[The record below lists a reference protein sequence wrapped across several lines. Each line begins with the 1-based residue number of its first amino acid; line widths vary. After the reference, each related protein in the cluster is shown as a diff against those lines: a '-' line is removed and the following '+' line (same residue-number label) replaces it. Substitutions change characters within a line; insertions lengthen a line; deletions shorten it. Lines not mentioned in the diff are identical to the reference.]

1 MKHKIKI
8 TALAVAAVMTMPQGM
23 AQMAT
28 EQPQPVRAVR
38 VEIVKNSDIQQP
50 LDAKRQRRYEIM
62 VLLQA
67 YTIVP
72 DNQKDAL
79 KEEIIKRIR
88 ADYDEN
94 LEHTRQVVEKL
105 EQKLD
110 TLKASLDKENVDE
123 RIEQEFERLVN
134 FTKSSSI
141 RLIPIETDKPQTSPQ
156 NNNATPGVAPNVNF
170 IPVGMA
176 TPAHRQMP
184 QHHNG
189 HRTRMPR
196 HFNIDRTG
204 ERPAIRPVRQHHEY
218 LPRTRRVNR
227 DRVNL
232 TPAPRIPEAEM
243 MQAPQPPENP
253 PAPPE
258 EIKAQ
263 EQLPQAPSP
272 EVNPGKPQPPVPP
285 EEVKAAKPL
294 PPENLPAP
302 AEPQPPK
309 NPPAPPETP
318 AEPIA
323 AE

>member
-8 TALAVAAVMTMPQGM
+8 TALAAAAVMAMPQGM
-23 AQMAT
+23 AQMAAD
-28 EQPQPVRAVR
+28 QPQPVRAVR

-50 LDAKRQRRYEIM
+50 LDAKKQRRYEIM

-123 RIEQEFERLVN
+123 RIEQEFQRLVN
-134 FTKSSSI
+134 FTKSSSV
-141 RLIPIETDKPQTSPQ
+141 RLIPIETDKPPQKSPE
-156 NNNATPGVAPNVNF
+156 NNNTTPGIAPNVNF

-176 TPAHRQMP
+176 APAHHQMR
-184 QHHNG
+184 HYNG
-189 HRTRMPR
+189 RRTRMPQ
-196 HFNIDRTG
+196 HLNIDRTG

-218 LPRTRRVNR
+218 IPRTRRVNR

-232 TPAPRIPEAEM
+232 APAPRVPEAEM

-258 EIKAQ
+258 EVKTQ
-263 EQLPQAPSP
+263 E
-272 EVNPGKPQPPVPP
+272 K
-285 EEVKAAKPL
+285 L
-294 PPENLPAP
+294 PPAPPAEMKTG
-302 AEPQPPK
+302 EPQPPPPPEEIK
-309 NPPAPPETP
+309 TETPQPPENPPAPPEAP
-318 AEPIA
+318 AEPAA